1 MKLKLSRRGI
11 FAEARTENEFVVD
24 EEQTEEDAAASQ
36 GYLWDLQMWSHGT
49 YKLPILSGYPF
60 IYFTVHH

>member
-24 EEQTEEDAAASQ
+24 EEQTKEDAAASQ
-36 GYLWDLQMWSHGT
+36 GYLRELQMWSLDLISS
-49 YKLPILSGYPF
+49 YY
-60 IYFTVHH
+60 Y

>member
-36 GYLWDLQMWSHGT
+36 GYLWELQMWSLDLISSYYTPMAEGRGT
-49 YKLPILSGYPF
+49 A
-60 IYFTVHH
+60 TQ

>member
-24 EEQTEEDAAASQ
+24 EEQTKEDAAASK
-36 GYLWDLQMWSHGT
+36 GYLRELQVWSLDLISS
-49 YKLPILSGYPF
+49 YY
-60 IYFTVHH
+60 

>member
-24 EEQTEEDAAASQ
+24 EEQMKEDAAASQ
-36 GYLWDLQMWSHGT
+36 GYLWELQMWSLDLISS
-49 YKLPILSGYPF
+49 YY
-60 IYFTVHH
+60 